1 MITILSYVAL
11 TAGGILILLLLL
23 SLVSGLDLD
32 LDVDTDAGGGL
43 GALKGVLT
51 FLAVGA
57 WVVRLVLLTEAN
69 PIMAFLVGAA
79 AGAVGVYLLSLLLKF
94 LLSQQEFVNWS
105 IEDAIMEQG
114 TVYLRIPADGEGLV
128 QVTVRGRKRELK
140 ARSLL
145 SEDIPTG
152 APIVVDQIGEDGVV
166 VVSPTS

>member
-32 LDVDTDAGGGL
+32 LDFDTDAGGL
-43 GALKGVLT
+43 GVLKGMLT
-51 FLAVGA
+51 FFAVGA
-57 WVVRLVLLTEAN
+57 WVVRLVLLTETN
-69 PIMAFLVGAA
+69 PIMAFIVGAA
-79 AGAVGVYLLSLLLKF
+79 AGALGVYLLSLLLKF

-105 IEDAIMEQG
+105 LEDAIMEQG
-114 TVYLRIPADGEGLV
+114 TVYLRIPAEGEGLV
-128 QVTVRGRKRELK
+128 QVVVRGTKREIK

-145 SEDIPTG
+145 NEDIPTG
-152 APIVVDQIGEDGVV
+152 ASIVVDQIGEDGIV

>member
-23 SLVSGLDLD
+23 SLISGLDFD

-69 PIMAFLVGAA
+69 PMLAFLVGAA

-105 IEDAIMEQG
+105 LEDAIMEQG
-114 TVYLRIPADGEGLV
+114 TVYLRIPAEGEGLV

-152 APIVVDQIGEDGVV
+152 APIVVDQIGDDGVV

>member
-1 MITILSYVAL
+1 MITVLSYVAL

-43 GALKGVLT
+43 GVLKGILT
-51 FLAVGA
+51 FFAVGA

-69 PIMAFLVGAA
+69 PIMAFVVGAA
-79 AGAVGVYLLSLLLKF
+79 AGAVGVYLLSLLLKL

-105 IEDAIMEQG
+105 LEDAIMEQG
-114 TVYLRIPADGEGLV
+114 TVYLRIPAYGDGLV

-152 APIVVDQIGEDGVV
+152 AAIVVDQIGEDGIV